1 MQNFYNEYIVTYL
14 LRIVGALLI
23 LGIGTLIAYTV
34 RRILNQGIKLK
45 NHAIPKAFLTNLLFA
60 AIVLITFIM
69 SLSKLGVPTATLITV
84 LGAGSLAIGL
94 SLKDF
99 LANIAA
105 GFMIIFLRPFK
116 VGDSIIV
123 NGTLGTIINI
133 NLFMTQLKSPS
144 NECVFIPN
152 TNIMGNS
159 IVNQSYY
166 RIRRL
171 DIEIGVGYD
180 TDLKKAKLLLE
191 KLLFDFEFV
200 AKDEAPIIGV
210 TNLADSSIVIL
221 VRFWVLTQDYTIATH
236 QFLEAVTQKF
246 TEENINLPFPQL
258 DIHIKNQQGTI
269 V

>member
-1 MQNFYNEYIVTYL
+1 MQQFYNEYIVTYM
-14 LRIVGALLI
+14 LRIIAGLLI
-23 LGIGTLIAYTV
+23 FGIGTFIAYAV
-34 RRILNQGIKLK
+34 RRFLSQGIKLK
-45 NHAIPKAFLTNLLFA
+45 NNAIPKAFLTNLIFV
-60 AIVLITFIM
+60 AILLITLIM

-84 LGAGSLAIGL
+84 LGAGTLAIGL

-105 GFMIIFLRPFK
+105 GFMIVFLRPFK
-116 VGDSIIV
+116 IGDSIV
-123 NGTLGTIINI
+123 VDGTAGTIINI

-171 DIEIGVGYD
+171 DIEIGVDYD

-191 KLLFDFEFV
+191 KLLYDFEFV
-200 AKDEAPIIGV
+200 AKDETPIIGV
-210 TNLADSSIVIL
+210 TNLGDSSIVIL
-221 VRFWVLTQDYTIATH
+221 VRFWVLTQDYTIAQH
-236 QFLEAVTQKF
+236 QFLEAVKLKF
-246 TEENINLPFPQL
+246 SEEKISLPFPQL
-258 DIHIKNQQGTI
+258 DLHIKNQPAK